1 MREELRNITLG
12 QMLDETI
19 QRFPDNDAVVYADR
33 DLRMTYRQFGQLV
46 DQMAKGLMALGV
58 AKGEKVAVW
67 ATNVPY
73 WVALQFA
80 TAKIGAVLLT
90 VNTNYKSAELAYLLE
105 QSESQ
110 NLFLIDGHMD
120 TDYLQTVYDLV
131 PELKEQERGR
141 LQSARFPH
149 LKRVFF
155 LGLEKHRGLYA
166 LPEMMAMAAMVS
178 PAQYEQR
185 QVLLDPHDVVNMQYT
200 SGTTGFPKG
209 VMLTHYNIGNNG
221 FWIGEN
227 QKFTSADRVCLP
239 VPLFHCFGCVLG
251 VLAAI
256 SHGAALVI
264 LEKFDPVQV
273 MTAVEQE
280 HCTALYGVPTMFI
293 AVLEHKLFPKF
304 DFSSLRTGI
313 MAGSPCPVHVMR
325 QVIDKMNMRDITI
338 CYGLT
343 EGSPVIT
350 QTLPGDDMRRRT
362 ETVGQAMP
370 LIGVK
375 IVDPESGL
383 ELGMGQQGEVCCRG
397 YNVMKGYYNMPE
409 ATAKAIDTDGW
420 LHTGDLGILDADGYL
435 SITGRHKDMII
446 RGGENIYPREI
457 EEFLYRLDGVAD
469 VQVVGVPS
477 KKYGEEV
484 GAFIIKKKESDLS
497 SEDIRDFCR
506 GQISRYKI
514 PKHIAFVQSY
524 PMTASGKVQ
533 KYKLQELS
541 VEMFPDP
548 DRIRVEEKF
557 QQSPRN

>member
-1 MREELRNITLG
+1 MNEALRNITLG
-12 QMLDETI
+12 RMLEETI
-19 QRFPDNDAVVYADR
+19 EKFPDNDAVVYADR
-33 DLRMTYRQFGQLV
+33 DLRLTYRQFGRVV
-46 DQMAKGLMALGV
+46 DQLAKGLLALGV
-58 AKGEKVAVW
+58 EKGEKVAVW

-105 QSESQ
+105 QSQSE
-110 NLFLIDGHMD
+110 NLFLIDGHLD
-120 TDYLQTVYDLV
+120 TDYLKTVYELV

-141 LQSARFPH
+141 LFSARFPH

-155 LGLEKHRGLYA
+155 LGLEKHRGMYA
-166 LPEMMAMAAMVS
+166 LPELMSMAAVVTQ
-178 PAQYEQR
+178 AQYEQR
-185 QVLLDPHDVVNMQYT
+185 QAALDPQDVVNMQYT

-221 FWIGEN
+221 RWIGAN
-227 QKFTSADRVCLP
+227 QNFTPADRVCLP

-251 VLAAI
+251 VLAAV

-280 HCTALYGVPTMFI
+280 RCTALYGVPTMFI

-304 DFSSLRTGI
+304 DFSTLRTGI

-325 QVIDKMNMRDITI
+325 QVIEKMNMREITI

-362 ETVGQAMP
+362 ETVGRAMP
-370 LIGVK
+370 LIEVK
-375 IVDPESGL
+375 IVDPETGR
-383 ELGMGQQGEVCCRG
+383 ELGTGQQGEVCCRG

-409 ATAKAIDTDGW
+409 ATARAISADGW

-435 SITGRHKDMII
+435 AITGRHKDMII

-457 EEFLYRLDGVAD
+457 EEYLYRMDGVAD

-484 GAFIIKKKESDLS
+484 GAFVIRKSGVDLTA
-497 SEDIRDFCR
+497 EDIRDFCR

-514 PKHIAFVQSY
+514 PKHIAFVDSY

-548 DRIRVEEKF
+548 DRIRVEEKY
-557 QQSPRN
+557 QPAARN

>member
-1 MREELRNITLG
+1 MSELLRNIPLG

-19 QRFPDNDAVVYADR
+19 RRFPDNDAVVYADR
-33 DLRMTYRQFGQLV
+33 DLRMTYRQFGQVV
-46 DQMAKGLMALGV
+46 DDLAKGLMALGV
-58 AKGEKVAVW
+58 AEGEKVAVW

-80 TAKIGAVLLT
+80 TARIGAVLLT
-90 VNTNYKSAELAYLLE
+90 VNTNYRSAELAYLLE
-105 QSESQ
+105 QSESE
-110 NLFLIDGHMD
+110 NLFLIDGHLD
-120 TDYLQTVYDLV
+120 TDYLQTLYELV
-131 PELKEQERGR
+131 PELKTQQRGR
-141 LQSARFPH
+141 LHSARFPR
-149 LKRVFF
+149 LRRVFF
-155 LGLEKHRGLYA
+155 LGLEKHRGMYS
-166 LPEMMAMAAMVS
+166 LPEVISMAS
-178 PAQYEQR
+178 LISHEHYRQR
-185 QVLLDPHDVVNMQYT
+185 QSGVNPHDVVNMQYT

-209 VMLTHYNIGNNG
+209 VMLTHFNIGNNG

-227 QKFTSADRVCLP
+227 QKFTADDRVCLP

-251 VLAAI
+251 VLAAV

-280 HCTALYGVPTMFI
+280 RCTALYGVPTMFI
-293 AVLEHKLFPKF
+293 AVLEHKLFAKF

-325 QVIDKMNMRDITI
+325 QVIEKMNMREVTI

-362 ETVGQAMP
+362 ESVGKAMP
-370 LIGVK
+370 LIEVK
-375 IVDPESGL
+375 IADPESGV
-383 ELGMGQQGEVCCRG
+383 ELGRGVQGEVCCRG

-409 ATAKAIDTDGW
+409 ATAKAIDAEGW
-420 LHTGDLGILDADGYL
+420 LHTGDLGVLDADGYL
-435 SITGRHKDMII
+435 AITGRHKDMII

-457 EEFLYRLDGVAD
+457 EEFLYHMEAVAD

-484 GAFIIKKKESDLS
+484 GAFIIKKKDADLTA
-497 SEDIRDFCR
+497 EDVRDYCR
-506 GQISRYKI
+506 GRISRFKI
-514 PKHIAFVQSY
+514 PKHIAFVEAY

-541 VEMFPDP
+541 VKVFPGT
-548 DRIRVEEKF
+548 DRIRSEENF
-557 QQSPRN
+557 QPAKLN